1 MRVSARRSAA
11 FFLQALLLCAYLA
24 LALLPPYL
32 LSRPSQS
39 ALGLSGADWYALPS
53 WIHVCIS
60 LAIVWLIG
68 RRHFRDLPATFP
80 GILQLAYALLLY
92 GLAVEVLYVAFHLPA
107 AAVSAVAAFSRANPL
122 WGAALVSSLLRLAL
136 FLPALA
142 AGTFFLRWKTLR
154 SLWPAALAGIVLLF
168 AYSLVQL
175 GQFYYIRFLGEP
187 IVVLTQSLLELIP
200 NGRPVLSEGLEL
212 QYGAFRVI
220 IGPPCL
226 GLDAIAFFS
235 ALYWVMCLAVA
246 RTRRL
251 SVTKAVSVWLASA
264 VIVYF
269 LNVVRVAA
277 IMVVGANTSREAT
290 DIFHQG
296 IGALIVFGL
305 FLVVLRWVLPWMA
318 RPKPAPKPVPRRAAA
333 KAPAK
338 KKAVQKAVIKKAT
351 KRKA

>member
-1 MRVSARRSAA
+1 MAFIRQAA
-11 FFLQALLLCAYLA
+11 LLCAYLA
-24 LALLPPYL
+24 LALAPAYL

-39 ALGLSGADWYALPS
+39 ALGLSGSDWYALPS
-53 WIHVCIS
+53 WIHVGVS
-60 LAIVWLIG
+60 LAMVWLVG
-68 RRHFRDLPATFP
+68 RRQFRALPARFP
-80 GILQLAYALLLY
+80 GVLQLAYALLLY
-92 GLAVEVLYVAFHLPA
+92 ALAIEALYIAFHLPPSVA
-107 AAVSAVAAFSRANPL
+107 SSVAAFSRAHPL
-122 WGAALVSSLLRLAL
+122 WGTGLVSGLLRLAL
-136 FLPALA
+136 FLPSLA
-142 AGTFFLRWKTLR
+142 AAALFLPWKTLR
-154 SLWPAALAGIVLLF
+154 SLWPAAFAGIVLLF

-251 SVTKAVSVWLASA
+251 SVMKAVAVWMVSA
-264 VIVYF
+264 VLLYF

-290 DIFHQG
+290 DLFHQG

-305 FLVVLRWVLPWMA
+305 FLVVVRWVLPWMA
-318 RPKPAPKPVPRRAAA
+318 RPKPTPTPASKRSA
-333 KAPAK
+333 KLPARKKLAAK
-338 KKAVQKAVIKKAT
+338 KKVAKKAV
-351 KRKA
+351 KR